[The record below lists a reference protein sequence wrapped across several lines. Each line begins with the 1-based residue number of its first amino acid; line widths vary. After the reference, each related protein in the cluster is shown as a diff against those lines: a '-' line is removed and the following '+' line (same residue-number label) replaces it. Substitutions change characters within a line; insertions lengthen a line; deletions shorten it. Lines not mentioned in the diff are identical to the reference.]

1 MNYKAGLF
9 SFRVSKF
16 RTITGGLRNRSEVGC
31 VAVRWYIGFEYLR
44 VATHPTAFNQ
54 AQCCIRSFSSPRN
67 VAVFRPMALNAVNQE
82 TTLKRSL
89 RQKRL
94 GAAMND
100 DYMMK
105 ILQPL
110 CQA

>member
-1 MNYKAGLF
+1 M
-9 SFRVSKF
+9 
-16 RTITGGLRNRSEVGC
+16 
-31 VAVRWYIGFEYLR
+31 RWYIGFEYLR

-54 AQCCIRSFSSPRN
+54 AQCRIRSFNRPRN
-67 VAVFRPMALNAVNQE
+67 LAVFRRMALNAVNQE

-94 GAAMND
+94 RAAMND

-105 ILQPL
+105 ILQSLFP
-110 CQA
+110 A